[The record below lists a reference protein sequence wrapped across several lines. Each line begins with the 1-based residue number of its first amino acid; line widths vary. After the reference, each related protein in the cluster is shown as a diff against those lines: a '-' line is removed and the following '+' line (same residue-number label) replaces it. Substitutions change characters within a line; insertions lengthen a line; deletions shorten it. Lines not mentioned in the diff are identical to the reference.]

1 MRKHTQIRIA
11 SAAMATLLAATQ
23 IAMPFPAIAADEDYV
38 YCAAALSWAEYWEQ
52 EGVFLSDDANG
63 DWAAASANQDTRGES
78 DLGAY
83 DTVTRA
89 TSNHGLHRGSYQC
102 TVKVYDTDGN
112 AYDYTGKG
120 NGESVDVVK
129 GDNGTMITVDGEEVG
144 TYDHSMILGP
154 KYVPVAV
161 PASLYDDFKQK
172 YSVLENGASMVGG
185 YTEKNLVAINETVEV
200 SADTDGL
207 KTVSQNEDG
216 TYTFSK
222 RAETSVGKTVDESAI
237 EISDVKYKSGYG
249 DFLRV
254 DIGGD
259 YGDLGAHMYAVR
271 WDYYGDQDTVLVSY
285 GTKFAADNWMHKS
298 MGIQLGLTKSL
309 RCQLPTGYESGAGK
323 WNVTVYATG
332 YQDFTFTIE
341 ATPTEYVYGTMDI
354 PYADYYYGELGN
366 KTNTT
371 DGTISY
377 TADLAGDAGMRAENT
392 YDAVTSATT
401 TKWTKQAGTY
411 TSEADENGG
420 GQILGVKGVEVSI
433 EKNLYNSLL
442 ADKESGKTSGTLDS
456 LFDSFTVNE
465 DQTEPQAYKELYADG
480 TLSATVVQKAE
491 VDLSDVTPS
500 VSTDTRYGDYEIDMN
515 GLNLGDDTVYGAV
528 VTMKDG
534 KRYGM
539 LHLENI
545 WKGGQELAWS
555 VGVKTQEPHGN
566 TLRYTPYVETSGA
579 TVAEVTYLTN
589 TGIYSV
595 HSADGLYLPKKH
607 TATVTAENA
616 DVTAGTANVTITDLP
631 EDFGLSVAVAN
642 LEGAAYADGKLT
654 YDAAAAKPG
663 KYSIDVT
670 DSNNVY
676 AHFTTDLLLTTEVIP
691 VAYDAETNKLTI
703 TDGSTDADLTN
714 YLSNLATVTVN
725 DTAYNA
731 SGRGAVTIVKED
743 GMVDFSAAKSF
754 RGETT
759 EIFPTAGEYTLK
771 LTANGYLNDYTFTV
785 TVPEKTIE
793 KGDVNGDQTISVN
806 DAVVLLTYYAK
817 KAAGQDASQDE
828 TFQNILVG
836 DINGDGTIAVDDAVA
851 ILTYYAKKAAGQ
863 DAIWD

>member
-52 EGVFLSDDANG
+52 EGVFLSDNANG
-63 DWAAASANQDTRGES
+63 DWTAESADSDTRGES

-102 TVKVYDTDGN
+102 VVKVYDTDGN

-129 GDNGTMITVDGEEVG
+129 GDNGTMITVDGKEVG

-172 YSVLENGASMVGG
+172 YSVLENGDSMVGG
-185 YTEKNLVAINETVEV
+185 YTEKNLVAINETVDV

-222 RAETSVGKTVDESAI
+222 RAETNVGKTVDESAI

-271 WDYYGDQDTVLVSY
+271 WDYYGDQDTVLASY

-341 ATPTEYVYGTMDI
+341 AAPTEYVYGTMDI

-392 YDAVTSATT
+392 YDAVTSATK
-401 TKWTKQAGTY
+401 TKWKKQAGTY
-411 TSEADENGG
+411 TSEADENDG
-420 GQILGVKGVEVSI
+420 GQILGVKGVEVAI

-442 ADKESGKTSGTLDS
+442 ADKESGTTSGTLGS

-465 DQTEPQAYKELYADG
+465 DQNEPQAYKELYADG
-480 TLSATVVQKAE
+480 TLSATVAQKAE

-500 VSTDTRYGDYEIDMN
+500 ISTDTKYGDYEIDMD
-515 GLNLGDDTVYGAV
+515 GFDLGDDTVYGAV

-534 KRYGM
+534 KQYGM
-539 LHLENI
+539 LHL
-545 WKGGQELAWS
+545 
-555 VGVKTQEPHGN
+555 
-566 TLRYTPYVETSGA
+566 
-579 TVAEVTYLTN
+579 
-589 TGIYSV
+589 
-595 HSADGLYLPKKH
+595 
-607 TATVTAENA
+607 
-616 DVTAGTANVTITDLP
+616 
-631 EDFGLSVAVAN
+631 
-642 LEGAAYADGKLT
+642 
-654 YDAAAAKPG
+654 
-663 KYSIDVT
+663 
-670 DSNNVY
+670 
-676 AHFTTDLLLTTEVIP
+676 
-691 VAYDAETNKLTI
+691 
-703 TDGSTDADLTN
+703 
-714 YLSNLATVTVN
+714 
-725 DTAYNA
+725 
-731 SGRGAVTIVKED
+731 
-743 GMVDFSAAKSF
+743 
-754 RGETT
+754 
-759 EIFPTAGEYTLK
+759 
-771 LTANGYLNDYTFTV
+771 
-785 TVPEKTIE
+785 
-793 KGDVNGDQTISVN
+793 
-806 DAVVLLTYYAK
+806 
-817 KAAGQDASQDE
+817 
-828 TFQNILVG
+828 
-836 DINGDGTIAVDDAVA
+836 
-851 ILTYYAKKAAGQ
+851 
-863 DAIWD
+863 

>member
-63 DWAAASANQDTRGES
+63 DWTAESADSDTRGES

-102 TVKVYDTDGN
+102 VVKVYDTDGN

-129 GDNGTMITVDGEEVG
+129 GDNGTMITVDGKEVG

-172 YSVLENGASMVGG
+172 YSVLENGDSMVGG
-185 YTEKNLVAINETVEV
+185 YTEKNLVAINETVDV

-237 EISDVKYKSGYG
+237 EISDVKYQSGYG

-271 WDYYGDQDTVLVSY
+271 WDYYGDQDTVLASY
-285 GTKFAADNWMHKS
+285 GTKFAADNWMHKA

-341 ATPTEYVYGTMDI
+341 AAPTEYVYGTMDI

-392 YDAVTSATT
+392 YDAVTSATK
-401 TKWTKQAGTY
+401 TKWKNQAGTY
-411 TSEADENGG
+411 TSEADENDGG
-420 GQILGVKGVEVSI
+420 KILGVKGVEVAI

-442 ADKESGKTSGTLDS
+442 ADKESGKTSGT
-456 LFDSFTVNE
+456 
-465 DQTEPQAYKELYADG
+465 
-480 TLSATVVQKAE
+480 
-491 VDLSDVTPS
+491 
-500 VSTDTRYGDYEIDMN
+500 
-515 GLNLGDDTVYGAV
+515 
-528 VTMKDG
+528 
-534 KRYGM
+534 
-539 LHLENI
+539 H
-545 WKGGQELAWS
+545 W
-555 VGVKTQEPHGN
+555 
-566 TLRYTPYVETSGA
+566 
-579 TVAEVTYLTN
+579 
-589 TGIYSV
+589 
-595 HSADGLYLPKKH
+595 
-607 TATVTAENA
+607 
-616 DVTAGTANVTITDLP
+616 
-631 EDFGLSVAVAN
+631 
-642 LEGAAYADGKLT
+642 AACLI
-654 YDAAAAKPG
+654 P
-663 KYSIDVT
+663 
-670 DSNNVY
+670 
-676 AHFTTDLLLTTEVIP
+676 LL
-691 VAYDAETNKLTI
+691 
-703 TDGSTDADLTN
+703 
-714 YLSNLATVTVN
+714 
-725 DTAYNA
+725 
-731 SGRGAVTIVKED
+731 
-743 GMVDFSAAKSF
+743 
-754 RGETT
+754 
-759 EIFPTAGEYTLK
+759 
-771 LTANGYLNDYTFTV
+771 
-785 TVPEKTIE
+785 
-793 KGDVNGDQTISVN
+793 
-806 DAVVLLTYYAK
+806 
-817 KAAGQDASQDE
+817 
-828 TFQNILVG
+828 
-836 DINGDGTIAVDDAVA
+836 
-851 ILTYYAKKAAGQ
+851 
-863 DAIWD
+863 